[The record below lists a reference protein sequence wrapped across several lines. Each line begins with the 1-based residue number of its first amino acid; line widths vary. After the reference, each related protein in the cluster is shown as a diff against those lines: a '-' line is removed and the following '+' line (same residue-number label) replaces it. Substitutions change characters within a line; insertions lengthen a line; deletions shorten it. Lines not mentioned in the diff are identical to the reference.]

1 MKLLKS
7 KKFWI
12 AAVCVLLAAG
22 LVLGLVLGLRP
33 SADTETPSVTVRMAE
48 SAVVGQPFEGF
59 SQDLII
65 LPRPTSVSQPPK
77 SWDLEYTPLYLS
89 IHSFSVVLSP
99 STHPEGM
106 MGFL

>member
-1 MKLLKS
+1 MDKMLPIPDNSLS
-7 KKFWI
+7 Q
-12 AAVCVLLAAG
+12 
-22 LVLGLVLGLRP
+22 P
-33 SADTETPSVTVRMAE
+33 SQYPKVTVGLFGY
-48 SAVVGQPFEGF
+48 AVSSDLKLPSEFVQLRGFLSGF